1 MQIFLNVGNKE
12 IGIAGF
18 MQDAEICRFAK
29 IPALALRPAAIEVIK
44 ACTMYP
50 VSFSFMSELKKMFK
64 LAHCK
69 QKPFLMVAPPVGSY
83 ENIGDRV

>member
-1 MQIFLNVGNKE
+1 
-12 IGIAGF
+12 
-18 MQDAEICRFAK
+18 
-29 IPALALRPAAIEVIK
+29 
-44 ACTMYP
+44 
-50 VSFSFMSELKKMFK
+50 MFK

>member
-29 IPALALRPAAIEVIK
+29 IAVRPAAIEVIK

-50 VSFSFMSELKKMFK
+50 VSLSFMSELKKMFK

-69 QKPFLMVAPPVGSY
+69 QKLFLMVAPPVGSY